1 MDRTLLVGV
10 SYNAAPPD
18 LCHDEMNKE
27 LIRPLT
33 ALRFYAAF
41 VVFSLHGSML
51 PGLEWLGHPHAE
63 LQGRVGVSVFFVLSG
78 FIMTYVYYGADNWV
92 PTRGNAGRFLVARVA
107 RIFPLHLLTMLLC
120 MPLGLMSSTS
130 RIELANLPIHVLLL
144 QEWSPIGYPGPS
156 PNKVSWTL
164 SVEMLFYV
172 LTPILFAGM
181 LKAGKRKLL
190 LLGSVFL
197 ALAAL
202 TVAFFT
208 YHNDP
213 EAIIHVERAPFR
225 VTDYLIGIMTFLF
238 FQQVKTYDDRWKQAL
253 LPMGILWFC
262 GMMAMQ
268 YYRDEPGGNN
278 LWMLP
283 GSVMVVLGTAFRR
296 NTKSWFLASDKMVF
310 LGEASFTFYM
320 VHEFM
325 LRYGRQVLLKLEFS
339 IPVWLYI
346 PWFIAVFAVLQF
358 VANQVHL
365 RFEAP
370 MNTWGRKWLTQV
382 FGLQK
387 KTATASVRN

>member
-1 MDRTLLVGV
+1 
-10 SYNAAPPD
+10 
-18 LCHDEMNKE
+18 MNKE

-78 FIMTYVYYGADNWV
+78 FIMTYVYYGEDKWQ
-92 PTRGNAGRFLVARVA
+92 PTRANAGRFLIARVA
-107 RIFPLHLLTMLLC
+107 RIFPLHLLTMVVCL
-120 MPLGLMSSTS
+120 PLGLKSSTS
-130 RIELANLPIHVLLL
+130 PIELQNLPIHVLLL
-144 QEWSPIGYPGPS
+144 QEWSPIGYPGPG

-172 LTPILFAGM
+172 LTPLLFAGM
-181 LKAGKRKLL
+181 LRAGRRKLL
-190 LLGSVFL
+190 FLGTLFI
-197 ALAAL
+197 ALATL

-225 VTDYLIGIMTFLF
+225 VTDYVIGIMTFLF

-387 KTATASVRN
+387 KTAAASVRN